1 MGVALGP
8 PEVDPQSRS
17 ESWVAWARG
26 PNGQR
31 ADGQGESPTGALD
44 ALANAMRK
52 SGQAFK
58 VE

>member
-1 MGVALGP
+1 MRGQGAKVLRQGVG
-8 PEVDPQSRS
+8 
-17 ESWVAWARG
+17 
-26 PNGQR
+26 
-31 ADGQGESPTGALD
+31 GQGESPTGALD